1 MATATIPLK
10 GSASMESKKVSISS
24 KRQITIPQKF
34 FTLLGFNTEAECIMR
49 GNELV
54 LRPVKENTSGE
65 FAEQILADLIRQGYS
80 GEELLEKFKQ
90 TQRKIRPAVEAMLA
104 EADRVAESKSGGY
117 SLEDVF
123 GTEEIL
129 PPAAKFLKKLK
140 DKKLKSLYKE
150 AIEMIC
156 EDYSIGEEKTGDL
169 AGMYGYD
176 IYYNKTNYELAYRV
190 RQLDD
195 LIIIIIMAGTREN
208 FYEEL
213 KRYIRTI

>member
-104 EADRVAESKSGGY
+104 EADRVAETPPLLHHPNIPKPLPLLHPQ
-117 SLEDVF
+117 SL
-123 GTEEIL
+123 TITNPHQL
-129 PPAAKFLKKLK
+129 PQHHPQT
-140 DKKLKSLYKE
+140 SPPHPTHTP
-150 AIEMIC
+150 
-156 EDYSIGEEKTGDL
+156 S
-169 AGMYGYD
+169 
-176 IYYNKTNYELAYRV
+176 
-190 RQLDD
+190 
-195 LIIIIIMAGTREN
+195 
-208 FYEEL
+208 
-213 KRYIRTI
+213 TIPSHI

>member
-1 MATATIPLK
+1 MPTATIPLK

-49 GNELV
+49 GNELI

-90 TQRKIRPAVEAMLA
+90 AQRKVRPAVEAMLA
-104 EADRVAESKSGGY
+104 EADRIAESKSGGY

-123 GTEEIL
+123 GTG
-129 PPAAKFLKKLK
+129 
-140 DKKLKSLYKE
+140 D
-150 AIEMIC
+150 
-156 EDYSIGEEKTGDL
+156 EKCHR
-169 AGMYGYD
+169 
-176 IYYNKTNYELAYRV
+176 YRSFHL
-190 RQLDD
+190 QQ
-195 LIIIIIMAGTREN
+195 N
-208 FYEEL
+208 F
-213 KRYIRTI
+213 

>member
-1 MATATIPLK
+1 M
-10 GSASMESKKVSISS
+10 
-24 KRQITIPQKF
+24 
-34 FTLLGFNTEAECIMR
+34 
-49 GNELV
+49 
-54 LRPVKENTSGE
+54 
-65 FAEQILADLIRQGYS
+65 
-80 GEELLEKFKQ
+80 
-90 TQRKIRPAVEAMLA
+90 TQVQ
-104 EADRVAESKSGGY
+104 
-117 SLEDVF
+117 
-123 GTEEIL
+123 IL

-176 IYYNKTNYELAYRV
+176 IYYNELAYRV

-195 LIIIIIMAGTREN
+195 LIIIVIMAGTREN

-213 KRYIRTI
+213 KRYMRTI